1 MKLSISNIGWDA
13 EQDEAVYRLMGAY
26 GFSGLEIA
34 PTRIFPEA
42 PYSQREAAKRWSEN
56 LKAQYGF
63 GVSSMQSIW
72 YGRQEK
78 LFGNEEERQVLLAYT
93 KEAIDF
99 AAAVGCGNLVFGCP
113 AFY

>member
-42 PYSQREAAKRWSEN
+42 PYSQREAAKRWS
-56 LKAQYGF
+56 
-63 GVSSMQSIW
+63 
-72 YGRQEK
+72 
-78 LFGNEEERQVLLAYT
+78 
-93 KEAIDF
+93 
-99 AAAVGCGNLVFGCP
+99 
-113 AFY
+113 